1 MRESLVVDGR
11 QYNELS
17 KASQTASARKSEH
30 NSRSHWPLPARDP
43 PGSTCFCGMIIAYTG
58 RAHHPPTRLAQ
69 ATHLALFT
77 CQCRR
82 RCARKAAGHAPS
94 NAATTLCVQY
104 ADSIGSRTRRP
115 RRGHAALR
123 LAMARAMRL
132 PRAESPWTTMSQ
144 GSTHNT
150 GSTLPQR
157 RRWRRSRE
165 YLFGCARAARSVG
178 VRVSDVMAK
187 EEENKLYY
195 VHATHESSRLGPR
208 TS

>member
-11 QYNELS
+11 RHSEPS
-17 KASQTASARKSEH
+17 KSSLTASARTSEH

-94 NAATTLCVQY
+94 NAATTLRAVRGLY
-104 ADSIGSRTRRP
+104 WFTHKAPASWARR
-115 RRGHAALR
+115 AALGDGSCN
-123 LAMARAMRL
+123 AA
-132 PRAESPWTTMSQ
+132 AEGGEP
-144 GSTHNT
+144 
-150 GSTLPQR
+150 
-157 RRWRRSRE
+157 
-165 YLFGCARAARSVG
+165 V
-178 VRVSDVMAK
+178 DD
-187 EEENKLYY
+187 
-195 VHATHESSRLGPR
+195 HESRLDAQYGLNVAAAKAVEAEPSAILGAREQLGP
-208 TS
+208 